1 VFAYVRA
8 GSILV
13 LLNFST
19 DVVEYTLPH
28 DIKVDSAILETEKG
42 GVEVK
47 DGVVVLQAYSG
58 ALYRITG

>member
-13 LLNFST
+13 TLNFST

-28 DIKVDSAILETEKG
+28 DIRVDSAILETEKG

>member
-1 VFAYVRA
+1 ML
-8 GSILV
+8 I

-19 DVVEYTLPH
+19 EVIEYTLPH

-47 DGVVVLQAYSG
+47 DGVFVLQAYSG